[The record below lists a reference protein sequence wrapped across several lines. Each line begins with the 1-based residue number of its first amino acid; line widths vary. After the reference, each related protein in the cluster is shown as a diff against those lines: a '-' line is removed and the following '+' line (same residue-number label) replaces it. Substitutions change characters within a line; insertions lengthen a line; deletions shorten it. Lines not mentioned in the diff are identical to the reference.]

1 MGETRQ
7 HPFED
12 DWRECLLAHY
22 RWIVAR
28 QEYKVEAT
36 VRELLLKVGVPEAR
50 FADIRPALPEPE
62 PEPPPAEPEAEP
74 EPPAETPQES
84 APPPPPPKKPQ
95 PKQLTFF

>member
-1 MGETRQ
+1 MSETRQ

-22 RWIVAR
+22 RWIVGR
-28 QEYKVEAT
+28 QEYKIEAT

-62 PEPPPAEPEAEP
+62 PEPP
-74 EPPAETPQES
+74 AETPPES

-95 PKQLTFF
+95 PKQLSFF